1 MAKRQANPQTT
12 PSPFEK
18 LLADF
23 KKYMT
28 DTNKVMESSRE
39 SYIEY
44 LKRINYYINYYNSSG
59 SIIVWLNDIIIQ
71 KCEKPIKELE
81 TCFDGYFN
89 TNRPI
94 STKTKKPITNKTINN
109 WKSALLL
116 LGEFVFSYTNADVNL
131 SSLSTNSVANVDI
144 LCQLVAQS
152 VIFCSQEEFED
163 IQKGNLGSTNNKKR
177 KIKDAKNNPE
187 GTWDYYRTRRKKK
200 NEVSPATQLI
210 NNQNF
215 SIDFDGNNRANIA
228 IKTAILEGL
237 KRKFGGVYKN
247 ADYHK
252 FERFEACHIWDR
264 TCYDARYHTSVANL
278 VLLPRELASLT
289 DHYPAVKNMLQ
300 YEALSRFNFLPKDKD
315 NNDMPFPEPTR
326 PKVYNDLIWLH
337 SPK

>member
-1 MAKRQANPQTT
+1 MAKIKANPQTT

-28 DTNKVMESSRE
+28 DTNKVMVSSRE

-44 LKRINYYINYYNSSG
+44 LKRINYYNRGG
-59 SIIVWLNDIIIQ
+59 SIIDWLNKIIIQ

-81 TCFDGYFN
+81 TYFDDYFN

-300 YEALSRFNFLPKDKD
+300 FEAYMRFNRFLPKDKD
-315 NNDMPFPEPTR
+315 HNDMQFPKPTR
-326 PKVYNDLIWLH
+326 PKFYKDLIWLH